1 MAPSYDLHSHS
12 TASDGT
18 LAPAALVQRARSAG
32 VDVLALTDHDT
43 LDGVDEALRSAAAL
57 PLTLLPGVEIS
68 VTWCAMTIHVLGL
81 GVDPANSD
89 LRQGLGE
96 LQTFRDWRAQEI
108 ARKLERSGIG
118 GALEGAAQ
126 FRKGALLSRTHF
138 ARFLVQQGH
147 AASVREVFK
156 RFLVKDKPGYVR
168 GEWTSLAQAV
178 GWIRAAGG
186 LAVIAHPARYRLTR
200 SKLKRLVGA
209 FVDSGGVGLEVV
221 SGSHS
226 VDEMRHM
233 AAVTREHGLC
243 ASCGSDYHGPENAW
257 IELGRLRG
265 LPHGCTPIWE
275 ADGWPLAGA
284 A

>member
-1 MAPSYDLHSHS
+1 MSSSYDLHSHS

-18 LAPAALVQRARSAG
+18 LAPAALVQRARGAG

-57 PLTLLPGVEIS
+57 QLVLLPGVEIS
-68 VTWCAMTIHVLGL
+68 VTWSAMTIHVLGL
-81 GVDPANSD
+81 SVDPANVQ
-89 LRQGLGE
+89 LRQGLSQ

-108 ARKLERSGIG
+108 ARKLERAGIG
-118 GALEGAAQ
+118 GALEGATR
-126 FRKGALLSRTHF
+126 FRTGALLSRTHF

-147 AASVREVFK
+147 AVSLREVFR
-156 RFLVKDKPGYVR
+156 RFLVKGKPGYVR

-178 GWIRAAGG
+178 GWIRKAGG
-186 LAVIAHPARYRLTR
+186 MAVIAHPARYRLTR
-200 SKLKRLVGA
+200 SKLKKLLGE

-233 AAVTREHGLC
+233 AAVAREHRLF
-243 ASCGSDYHGPENAW
+243 ASCGSDYHGPDNPW
-257 IELGRLRG
+257 IELGRLRS

-275 ADGWPLAGA
+275 ADDWPRAGVA
-284 A
+284 